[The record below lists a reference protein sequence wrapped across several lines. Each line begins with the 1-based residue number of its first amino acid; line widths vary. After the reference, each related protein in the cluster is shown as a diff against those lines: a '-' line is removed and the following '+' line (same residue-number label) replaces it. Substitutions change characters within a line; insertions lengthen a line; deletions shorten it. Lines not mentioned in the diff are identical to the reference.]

1 MVLLTVPNKNGAAQS
16 RNADNFLKKQEISDP
31 DDMSPSINLLDMQ
44 PHKMKSRYNK
54 NNNQSKISGGVSAF
68 SDESDDFMR
77 FCDDLKLTQ
86 QDQGR
91 QQSVDE

>member
-1 MVLLTVPNKNGAAQS
+1 
-16 RNADNFLKKQEISDP
+16 
-31 DDMSPSINLLDMQ
+31 
-44 PHKMKSRYNK
+44 MKSRYNK